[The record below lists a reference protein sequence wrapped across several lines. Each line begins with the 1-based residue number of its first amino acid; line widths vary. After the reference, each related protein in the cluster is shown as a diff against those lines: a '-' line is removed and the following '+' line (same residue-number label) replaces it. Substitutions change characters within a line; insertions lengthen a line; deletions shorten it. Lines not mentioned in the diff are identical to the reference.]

1 MAQTIQKALDCD
13 REYSYCTQR
22 RLSQLEF
29 ENKSLRELLSIA
41 SEASVGS
48 SLLHN
53 SVVVSSATTTDTT
66 SELQD
71 DTTLSSPKSLSL
83 SPHSSNSDSHR
94 HQVFNT
100 LYGSGDEPQFKS
112 TPSFINDNDECM
124 PVTTTPAVSPSV
136 SPHPPG
142 DNNAPSLF
150 TAANINSSNR
160 LAESSNDLEED
171 IDDVITTDSFDSGSS
186 TPLAA
191 AAGTDPISSSNNS
204 KMLLRRTEE
213 YVSNR

>member
-1 MAQTIQKALDCD
+1 VAQTIQKALDCD

-22 RLSQLEF
+22 RLAQLEF

-53 SVVVSSATTTDTT
+53 SMIVTSAATETATQ
-66 SELQD
+66 LQD
-71 DTTLSSPKSLSL
+71 DTSPKSSSL
-83 SPHSSNSDSHR
+83 SPPSSNSDGHR
-94 HQVFNT
+94 RQVFNT
-100 LYGSGDEPQFKS
+100 LYGSGDEPQFKTIS
-112 TPSFINDNDECM
+112 SFINDNDECM

-142 DNNAPSLF
+142 DKNVPSLF
-150 TAANINSSNR
+150 TATNINSSNR
-160 LAESSNDLEED
+160 LPETSNDLEED
-171 IDDVITTDSFDSGSS
+171 DEINTDSGSS

-191 AAGTDPISSSNNS
+191 AGTDPISSN

>member
-1 MAQTIQKALDCD
+1 MAQTIQRALDCD

-22 RLSQLEF
+22 RLAQLEF

-53 SVVVSSATTTDTT
+53 SVVATSAATDTT
-66 SELQD
+66 SQLQD
-71 DTTLSSPKSLSL
+71 DTSPKSLSL
-83 SPHSSNSDSHR
+83 SPLSSNSDNHR
-94 HQVFNT
+94 RQVFNT
-100 LYGSGDEPQFKS
+100 LYGSGDEPQFKTS
-112 TPSFINDNDECM
+112 SSFINDNDECM

-142 DNNAPSLF
+142 DTNAPSLF
-150 TAANINSSNR
+150 TATNINSSNR
-160 LAESSNDLEED
+160 LLGTSNDLEEN
-171 IDDVITTDSFDSGSS
+171 IDDDITADSFDSGSS

-191 AAGTDPISSSNNS
+191 TAAGTDQISSSINS
-204 KMLLRRTEE
+204 KMVLRRTEE

>member
-53 SVVVSSATTTDTT
+53 SVVVSSAATTDTT

-124 PVTTTPAVSPSV
+124 PVTTTPAVSPLV
-136 SPHPPG
+136 SPHLPG